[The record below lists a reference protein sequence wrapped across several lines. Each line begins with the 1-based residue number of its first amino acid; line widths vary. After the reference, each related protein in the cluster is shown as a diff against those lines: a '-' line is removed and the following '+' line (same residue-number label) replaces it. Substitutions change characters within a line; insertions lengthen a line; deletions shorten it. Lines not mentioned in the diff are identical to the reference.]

1 MTALPDDDNCPVSGT
16 ANGAKTRSPE
26 PSSSGPLRVTIPGAL
41 VDKLVALGVPKRSR
55 EVASAVTEIA
65 NFGIDQASAYLPALA
80 DAVALDKALVD
91 RTEELTRVNLELL
104 KALAEFSLVV
114 DGRHQLRA
122 LDDLINPE

>member
-1 MTALPDDDNCPVSGT
+1 MTALPDDDNYPVSGT
-16 ANGAKTRSPE
+16 ANGAKTRGPE
-26 PSSSGPLRVTIPGAL
+26 PSSSGSLRVTIPGAL
-41 VDKLVALGVPKRSR
+41 VDKLVALGVPKRSKD
-55 EVASAVTEIA
+55 VASAVTEIA
-65 NFGIDQASAYLPALA
+65 NFGIDQASAYLPDLA